1 MDASFITGDNIKV
14 LVETLLPVFAA
25 GIFTGAIQRT
35 GEMMVEGGM
44 DGLGKLWHLIRD
56 RMSKKEES
64 QEALE
69 DFLEDPNKKAFIK
82 YFQEELKSILLND
95 PELVAKITLLL
106 PQAQK
111 EINEIHASSSGIA
124 AQKIKADII
133 STGKKSK
140 IIKAD
145 KYVEQE
151 IHHHHGKKKP
161 QDDQHNLRRL
171 FLEEMQVRSNDL
183 AGIDLKL
190 RHTVDAPIH
199 LSDVYTDLDTTEM
212 EDVRKEEEYRDYLRQ
227 VHKEKRIS
235 AKQMLDTYPRLLIL
249 GDPGSGKSTFLK
261 HVTYLLAT
269 AGLTEKPQ
277 TTLERLNP
285 WNHGLLTPLH
295 LELRDLVDF
304 LKKYKGKPED
314 ALSMYILDF
323 IRADHVLKPT
333 LPWIEEILRYKKE
346 QLLIL
351 LDGLDEVPNEYRQQV
366 VTLVTAFTKHNM
378 ESRYVVT
385 SRPYAYLDQPWRL
398 ENYRQVTLSP
408 LSDDQIFGYIDNL
421 YDQLIIRGNKLEKD
435 GKLESEGLKQ
445 AVQRDD
451 IRGLAERPLLLTIM
465 AYMNAEG
472 SGRLPEDR
480 TDLYALAVD
489 WLLRR
494 WEERRGGEEG
504 LIKTLDVPDIK
515 RVDDLKEAF
524 YTVAYNAHESCDLD
538 DITANIP
545 KEMLLKWLSPFL
557 NKNYG
562 KAEQFVDYIRERAGL
577 LIRHKTDAYT
587 FPHRTFQE
595 FLAACYLYT
604 RGAEYPDLAASLARQ
619 PGEKW
624 REVYTLAVGYATRQQ
639 APDRALAAVNALLPN
654 EIGEKKED
662 WDDDFSFAALAGE
675 ALLEMRLT
683 NVFRQNQGGKV
694 LERVR
699 AWLVKIL
706 EEGLL
711 TTKERVRA
719 GNTLASLGDPRFN
732 PNFYFLPY
740 ADNLGFIH
748 IPAGP
753 FLMGSDKTKDSRS
766 SGDEQPQHSVT
777 LKDYWIAKY
786 PVTVAQW
793 ISFVK
798 DSNHKPEND
807 TSLTG
812 VLNHPVRYI
821 TWHEALKYCT
831 WLSEKLRE
839 SNQTPVPLRTLFR
852 EQKAR
857 VLLPSEAEWEK
868 AARGVDGRIYPW
880 EGNFD
885 PQKANTSET
894 GIGTTSTVGCFPQ
907 GASTFR
913 ILDMSGNVWEWTRSL
928 WGKDYSKP
936 DYKYPYSE

>member
-1 MDASFITGDNIKV
+1 
-14 LVETLLPVFAA
+14 
-25 GIFTGAIQRT
+25 
-35 GEMMVEGGM
+35 
-44 DGLGKLWHLIRD
+44 
-56 RMSKKEES
+56 
-64 QEALE
+64 
-69 DFLEDPNKKAFIK
+69 
-82 YFQEELKSILLND
+82 
-95 PELVAKITLLL
+95 
-106 PQAQK
+106 
-111 EINEIHASSSGIA
+111 
-124 AQKIKADII
+124 
-133 STGKKSK
+133 
-140 IIKAD
+140 
-145 KYVEQE
+145 
-151 IHHHHGKKKP
+151 
-161 QDDQHNLRRL
+161 
-171 FLEEMQVRSNDL
+171 MQVRSNDL

-323 IRADHVLKPT
+323 IRADHALKPT

-504 LIKTLDVPDIK
+504 LIKTLDVPGY
-515 RVDDLKEAF
+515 KE
-524 YTVAYNAHESCDLD
+524 
-538 DITANIP
+538 
-545 KEMLLKWLSPFL
+545 
-557 NKNYG
+557 
-562 KAEQFVDYIRERAGL
+562 
-577 LIRHKTDAYT
+577 
-587 FPHRTFQE
+587 
-595 FLAACYLYT
+595 
-604 RGAEYPDLAASLARQ
+604 
-619 PGEKW
+619 
-624 REVYTLAVGYATRQQ
+624 
-639 APDRALAAVNALLPN
+639 
-654 EIGEKKED
+654 
-662 WDDDFSFAALAGE
+662 
-675 ALLEMRLT
+675 
-683 NVFRQNQGGKV
+683 
-694 LERVR
+694 
-699 AWLVKIL
+699 
-706 EEGLL
+706 
-711 TTKERVRA
+711 
-719 GNTLASLGDPRFN
+719 
-732 PNFYFLPY
+732 
-740 ADNLGFIH
+740 
-748 IPAGP
+748 
-753 FLMGSDKTKDSRS
+753 SRR
-766 SGDEQPQHSVT
+766 P
-777 LKDYWIAKY
+777 
-786 PVTVAQW
+786 
-793 ISFVK
+793 
-798 DSNHKPEND
+798 
-807 TSLTG
+807 
-812 VLNHPVRYI
+812 
-821 TWHEALKYCT
+821 
-831 WLSEKLRE
+831 
-839 SNQTPVPLRTLFR
+839 
-852 EQKAR
+852 
-857 VLLPSEAEWEK
+857 
-868 AARGVDGRIYPW
+868 
-880 EGNFD
+880 
-885 PQKANTSET
+885 
-894 GIGTTSTVGCFPQ
+894 
-907 GASTFR
+907 
-913 ILDMSGNVWEWTRSL
+913 
-928 WGKDYSKP
+928 
-936 DYKYPYSE
+936 